1 MWLINF
7 ILKINSM
14 KTIIVTVFCITQF
27 SILQSAAQALAF
39 TDPAQAYNKL
49 LLDKNGDG
57 ANMERVGTYKV
68 KGKSLYFGGNLKGT
82 VYNKERGF
90 PDVLINYNTYN
101 QNVDIYDN
109 RNVPIATKKY
119 NELDSFKVNVNTSDF
134 NATVT
139 FVSSLILQ
147 SNDNCFF
154 QVLSLGKKYSLY
166 KKYHTDL
173 GIVTESQFQADLR
186 QFDLLTDYYYS
197 ESGIKGMKKI
207 KLTNNGIIK
216 EFKLIKD
223 VSKIVEEGS
232 LIFNPEGLLLN
243 VFEEINK

>member
-1 MWLINF
+1 MKITSVIILFVILISLFKSN
-7 ILKINSM
+7 
-14 KTIIVTVFCITQF
+14 
-27 SILQSAAQALAF
+27 AQGIAYI
-39 TDPAQAYNKL
+39 DPAKAYNKMM
-49 LLDKNGDG
+49 LDKNGEG
-57 ANMERVGTYKV
+57 ANIERVGNFKV
-68 KGKSLYFGGNLKGT
+68 KGTSLYFGGSLKGT
-82 VYNKERGF
+82 VFTKERAF
-90 PDVLINYNTYN
+90 PDVLISYNSYN
-101 QNVDIYDN
+101 QFVDIYDN
-109 RNVPIATKKY
+109 SNTPIATKKF
-119 NELDSFKVNVNTSDF
+119 NELDSFKVKINTSEF
-134 NATVT
+134 NTNST
-139 FVSSLILQ
+139 FISSLVLQ

-154 QVLSLGKKYSLY
+154 QVLSLGNKYSLY

-173 GIVTESQFQADLR
+173 GIVTENQFQADLR

-197 ESGIKGMKKI
+197 ESGVKGIKKI

>member
-1 MWLINF
+1 MKKITVIILIVIEISHF
-7 ILKINSM
+7 K
-14 KTIIVTVFCITQF
+14 
-27 SILQSAAQALAF
+27 SIAQSIAYI
-39 TDPAQAYNKL
+39 DPAKAFNKMM
-49 LLDKNGDG
+49 LDKNGEG
-57 ANMERVGTYKV
+57 AGLERVGTYKV
-68 KGKSLYFGGNLKGT
+68 KGTSLYFGGSLKGT
-82 VYNKERGF
+82 VYTKERAF
-90 PDVLINYNTYN
+90 PDVLISYNTYN

-109 RNVPIATKKY
+109 SNTPIATKKY
-119 NELDSFKVNVNTSDF
+119 YELDSFKVKINTSEL
-134 NATVT
+134 NTKST
-139 FVSSLILQ
+139 FISSLVLE

-154 QVLSLGKKYSLY
+154 QVLSLGKKYTLF
-166 KKYHTDL
+166 KKFHTDL

-186 QFDLLTDYYYS
+186 QFDLLTDYYYT
-197 ESGIKGMKKI
+197 ESGVKGVKKI

>member
-1 MWLINF
+1 MKISSVIIFFVILISLFKSN
-7 ILKINSM
+7 
-14 KTIIVTVFCITQF
+14 
-27 SILQSAAQALAF
+27 AQGIAYI
-39 TDPAQAYNKL
+39 DPAKAYNKMM
-49 LLDKNGDG
+49 LDKNGEG
-57 ANMERVGTYKV
+57 ANIERVGNFKV
-68 KGKSLYFGGNLKGT
+68 KGTSLYFGGSLKGT
-82 VYNKERGF
+82 VFTKERAF
-90 PDVLINYNTYN
+90 PDVLISYNSYN
-101 QNVDIYDN
+101 QFVDICDN
-109 RNVPIATKKY
+109 SNTPIATKKF
-119 NELDSFKVNVNTSDF
+119 NELDSFKVKINTSEF
-134 NATVT
+134 NTNST
-139 FVSSLILQ
+139 FISSLVLQ

-154 QVLSLGKKYSLY
+154 QVLSLGNKYSLY

-173 GIVTESQFQADLR
+173 GIVTENQFQADLR

-197 ESGIKGMKKI
+197 ESGVKGIKKI